1 MSIEIKVFLCKKH
14 SVFSFF
20 YQNGQQLIFARI
32 YLVFNIKNVK
42 KTDNFSSVRRL
53 YLWLLSLWA
62 FVSQKNRKKKPH
74 FTKLDKFEEIIFDK
88 LSYKAEKNHNPPS
101 NRWLWFLHV
110 TLFFIQKVYTLHKY
124 SNIRFYRHTASL
136 YFPLLIW
143 SKE

>member
-14 SVFSFF
+14 CVFSFF

-32 YLVFNIKNVK
+32 YLIFNIKNVIK
-42 KTDNFSSVRRL
+42 NRQFLFCHTIIFA
-53 YLWLLSLWA
+53 LLSLWQV
-62 FVSQKNRKKKPH
+62 VSQKNRKKNPH
-74 FTKLDKFEEIIFDK
+74 FTKLDKLKKIIFDK
-88 LSYKAEKNHNPPS
+88 LSYKAEKNHNLPS
-101 NRWLWFLHV
+101 KRWLWFLHV